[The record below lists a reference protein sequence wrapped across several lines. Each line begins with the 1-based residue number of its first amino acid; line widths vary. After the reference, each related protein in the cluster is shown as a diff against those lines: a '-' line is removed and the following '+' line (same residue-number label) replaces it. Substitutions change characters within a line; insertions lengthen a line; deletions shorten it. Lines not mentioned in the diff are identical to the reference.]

1 MAAQETG
8 SSSLR
13 RRTAIVGVG
22 QTTLTRNSGRS
33 EWNLALEAIL
43 AATSDAGIDPGQID
57 GIVRYSQDR
66 VSEAQVAEALGLEL
80 RYHSQVGF
88 GGQSAAATVAHAA
101 AAVATGL
108 ASVVLCYRALNGRS
122 GIRYGRAERS
132 IAAEGAAPSYAEG
145 VRVPSGELSGPYGL
159 LSPGQVMALWAQRYA
174 HEAGI
179 DEDQLIRALGA
190 IAVGQRSHAARNPNA
205 LMGGRPLDFD
215 TYRASRVISTPLRLF
230 DLCLESDGAGALL
243 VTSAERARDTRHG
256 PVFIL
261 SASQALHAEAM
272 DVYGELANGPA
283 HRADA
288 QRLFGE
294 AGLTA
299 SDVDVAMLYDAST
312 IMVLL
317 QLEGYGFAPPKQAWR
332 HLIEHGI
339 DLDSPIPVNPS
350 GGHLSE
356 GYLHGMNLLREAVEQ
371 LRGDAANQVSDA
383 EVALFGAAG
392 ASGVVLAR

>member
-1 MAAQETG
+1 MAGQEKEKCN
-8 SSSLR
+8 LR
-13 RRTAIVGVG
+13 GRSAIVGIG
-22 QTTLTRNSGRS
+22 QTELSRGSERS
-33 EWNLALEAIL
+33 EWDLALEAIL
-43 AATSDAGIDPGQID
+43 AASSDAGIDPGQID

-66 VSEAQVAEALGLEL
+66 VSEAQIAEALGLEL

-122 GIRYGRAERS
+122 GVRYGRAERS
-132 IAAEGAAPSYAEG
+132 IESGEEGPSYAEG
-145 VRVPSGELSGPYGL
+145 LRVPSGEFSGPYGL

-179 DEDQLIRALGA
+179 DEEQLVRALGA
-190 IAVGQRSHAARNPNA
+190 IAVGQRLHAARNPRA
-205 LMGGRPLDFD
+205 LMGPRPLDFD
-215 TYRASRVISTPLRLF
+215 LYRESRVISAPLRLF

-243 VTSAERARDTRHG
+243 VTSRERARDTRHE
-256 PVFIL
+256 PVYIL
-261 SASQALHAEAM
+261 SASQTLQAEAM
-272 DVYGELANGPA
+272 EIYGELANGPA

-288 QRLFGE
+288 EKLFGE

-299 SDVDVAMLYDAST
+299 RDVDVAMLYDAST

-317 QLEGYGFAPPKQAWR
+317 QLEGYGFVPPNQAWR
-332 HLIEHGI
+332 HLLDHGI
-339 DLDSPIPVNPS
+339 DLESPIPVNPS

-371 LRGDAANQVSDA
+371 VRGSAANQVPNA
-383 EVALFGAAG
+383 EIALFGAAG
-392 ASGVVLAR
+392 ASSVVLAR